1 MSRASDVQ
9 PDRTA
14 SPGARIVAVVG
25 MVMLLLRVIAGL
37 AALVLGG
44 WLVYAVT
51 TAEEEAPGGLA
62 AAGAVIA
69 LLGIWLIVR
78 TVRGR
83 G

>member
-51 TAEEEAPGGLA
+51 TAEEAPGGLA

-78 TVRGR
+78 TNRGR